1 MSEDYTS
8 EPLLDMFIFET
19 EQNVGQLEQ
28 IIIDSEDQ
36 REYSGDSVNE
46 IFRIMHT
53 IKGSAAMMSF
63 NEISALAHK
72 VEDMFYFIRD
82 KQISISEYPEV
93 SNLVLESIDFIK
105 SELEKIKSGKTPDSE
120 AGELAE
126 RIKSQLDDMKEKSG
140 AAAGSA
146 AAAPEP
152 AKTEAIP
159 EPRSDASEG
168 KNSYKA
174 TILFEDGCQMESIRA
189 FDIVFKLQQFASGI
203 RYIPEDIADN
213 DNSSALIREKGFTV
227 FFHTDKSDEEIQKFF
242 KKTLFLRE
250 LKLEKQDEE
259 KPDSEEKEK
268 PDGEE
273 KDKQEEHKAA
283 AAPTEFSSQAI
294 ISVSVAKLDKLM
306 NLIGEMVISQA
317 LVLHN
322 PDLRGLSL
330 NNFQKSAQ
338 QLKKITSEMQD
349 TIMSIRMVSLSTA
362 FAKTHRVV
370 RDMSKKCG
378 KDICLKMI
386 GEDTEVDK
394 NIIERI
400 SDPLIHLVRNCIDHG
415 IESAEERE
423 QLGKPR
429 QGTIT
434 LEARNEGRDVLVIVS
449 DDGRGLDREK
459 ILEKARRKGLLTK
472 PESEM
477 SDREVCSLIFLPGF
491 STKEQV
497 TEFSGRGVGMDI
509 VVQNIDSIGGR
520 VVINS
525 TPGQGTKIIM
535 KLPVTLAIIEGMNIR
550 VGGSIYTIPITDIK
564 ESFRPK
570 PGEVFSDPEHNE
582 MIMVRGNCYPIIR
595 LHRLF
600 HIDSGV
606 QDISEGILIMVESG
620 EKNICLF
627 ADELLGQQE
636 VVVKAMPKYIKKI
649 DGLSGCTLLGDGQI
663 SLILDIRGI
672 VSMQNETVPKAG
684 N

>member
-1 MSEDYTS
+1 
-8 EPLLDMFIFET
+8 MFIFET
-19 EQNVGQLEQ
+19 EQNIEQLEQ

-36 REYSGDSVNE
+36 RAYSSDSVNE

-82 KQISISEYPEV
+82 RQISISEYPEV

-105 SELEKIKSGKTPDSE
+105 SELEKIKSGKTPNSD

-126 RIKSQLDDMKEKSG
+126 RIRRQLDGMKEKCG
-140 AAAGSA
+140 ADTPEV
-146 AAAPEP
+146 APSQKTKEDTKEP
-152 AKTEAIP
+152 CGDVP
-159 EPRSDASEG
+159 EGE
-168 KNSYKA
+168 NFYKA
-174 TILFEDGCQMESIRA
+174 TLLFEDGCQMESIRA
-189 FDIVFKLQQFASGI
+189 FDVVFKLQQFAAGI
-203 RYIPEDIADN
+203 HYIPEDIADN

-227 FFHTDKSDEEIQKFF
+227 FFNTDKSEEEVREFF

-250 LKLEKQDEE
+250 LKLEKQEIE
-259 KPDSEEKEK
+259 KPA
-268 PDGEE
+268 GEE
-273 KDKQEEHKAA
+273 KDQPEEGKAGPA
-283 AAPTEFSSQAI
+283 AQQTAPTEFSPSAL

-330 NNFQKSAQ
+330 DNFQKSAQ
-338 QLKKITSEMQD
+338 QLKKITGEMQD
-349 TIMSIRMVSLSTA
+349 TIMSIRMVSLSMA
-362 FAKTHRVV
+362 FAKTHRIV
-370 RDMSKKCG
+370 RDMSKKCN
-378 KDICLKMI
+378 KDIRLKMI

-400 SDPLIHLVRNCIDHG
+400 SDPLIHLVRNCVDHG
-415 IESAEERE
+415 IESGEERE

-449 DDGRGLDREK
+449 DDGRGLNREK
-459 ILEKARRKGLLTK
+459 ILEKARKKGLLTK
-472 PESEM
+472 PENEM
-477 SDREVCSLIFLPGF
+477 SDREVFSLIFLPGF

-509 VVQNIDSIGGR
+509 VVRNIDSIGGR
-520 VVINS
+520 VVISS

-535 KLPVTLAIIEGMNIR
+535 KLPVTLAIIEGMNIQ
-550 VGGSIYTIPITDIK
+550 VGKNIYTIPITDIK

-570 PGEVFSDPEHNE
+570 PGEAFSDPEQNE
-582 MIMVRGNCYPIIR
+582 MIMVRGSCYPIIR

-600 HIDSGV
+600 HIDDGV
-606 QDISEGILIMVESG
+606 RDLSEGILVMVENG
-620 EKNICLF
+620 DKTVCLF

-672 VSMQNETVPKAG
+672 VSMQNETVTETAD
-684 N
+684 